1 MKIIDVRTKEEY
13 DMGHIDGSML
23 FDIQDMIQG
32 VFPNLDKNE
41 TITLYCA
48 SGNRSRMAKVL
59 LEKEGFINVTD
70 GGGINE
76 LAQKLSSK

>member
-13 DMGHIDGSML
+13 DSGHIDGAIL

-48 SGNRSRMAKVL
+48 SGSRAEMAKVL

-76 LAQKLSSK
+76 LAKKL